1 MPKHPAALLEIETI
15 HSSFAWCSMLCCAK
29 AKQSLIFFPAAYLYS
44 IDGNGNIDS
53 LLSIF
58 CSLPISG
65 FWSIHG
71 PIFPWLNVSLQI
83 KSRQNLW
90 DSLTVLTL
98 SDTPLRMDLWNKSS
112 LRENGVFRQRLVW
125 TGILSFVWPWV
136 CKCRQMNTLQCVEFC
151 RNRRLREFPPKKSNV
166 QNEGGSRAR
175 WTMLKKTAE
184 LVLSGIPYH
193 EFAKVGKRIQ

>member
-1 MPKHPAALLEIETI
+1 MPLLSLLQYKHIS
-15 HSSFAWCSMLCCAK
+15 HSIFQILPSMMSFSRFIFKLWH
-29 AKQSLIFFPAAYLYS
+29 SLHVLSSHYLYLHVCTLIILFS
-44 IDGNGNIDS
+44 TF
-53 LLSIF
+53 F

-112 LRENGVFRQRLVW
+112 LREKGVFRQRLVW

-166 QNEGGSRAR
+166 QTKGGQG
-175 WTMLKKTAE
+175 
-184 LVLSGIPYH
+184 LV
-193 EFAKVGKRIQ
+193 EQC